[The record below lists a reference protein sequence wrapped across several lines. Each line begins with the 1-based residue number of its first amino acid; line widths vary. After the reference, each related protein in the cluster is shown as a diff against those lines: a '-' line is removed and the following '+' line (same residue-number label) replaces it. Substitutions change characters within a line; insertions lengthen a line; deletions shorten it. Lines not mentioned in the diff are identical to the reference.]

1 MPRFSSAAPAT
12 DLISPKAPSV
22 AEQAY
27 RIPVT
32 WRLLDLAEATVRLL
46 WPARFKRATPYLF
59 LLPAFLLVAL
69 LALGL
74 IQLGDN
80 SLRELDTNTFR
91 LSETYSLANYEAI
104 AGTGLYLTII
114 TRSVFAAVIVTAITL
129 FLAFPYAYMMV
140 RTPSRLW
147 RKILLISLFLPF
159 FIGQV
164 VRAYGWLIILG
175 NQGII
180 NRLLGVFGIEPLSL
194 IFNYQ
199 AVILGLVQYMLPFA
213 VLMLAPALTAI
224 PEDIERASESLG
236 ADWLRTFRHVV
247 LPMAKPGLVGAS
259 VVVFTLTV
267 TDFAMPDILG
277 GGTIDF
283 IANAIYDSFFQI
295 SDAGLGSALAIILVA
310 LGSTLVAVIF
320 ALLGAGTLSYASKS
334 R

>member
-1 MPRFSSAAPAT
+1 MAE
-12 DLISPKAPSV
+12 KAYP
-22 AEQAY
+22 
-27 RIPVT
+27 IPLS
-32 WRLLDLAEATVRLL
+32 WRLLDLAEAIIGRL

-59 LLPAFLLVAL
+59 LLPAFLLVGL

-74 IQLGDN
+74 VQLGDN
-80 SLRELDTNTFR
+80 SLRVLDTDTFR
-91 LSETYSLANYEAI
+91 LSQTYSLGNFEAI
-104 AGTGLYLTII
+104 AATTIYAKIIYRSVLAALIVTII
-114 TRSVFAAVIVTAITL
+114 TLV
-129 FLAFPYAYMMV
+129 LAFPYAYLMV
-140 RTPSRLW
+140 RTRSRLL

-180 NRLLGVFGIEPLSL
+180 NRLLGLIGIEPLGL

-224 PEDIERASESLG
+224 PEDIESASESLG
-236 ADWLRTFRHVV
+236 ANWLRTFRHIVI
-247 LPMAKPGLVGAS
+247 PMAKPGLVGAS

-277 GGTIDF
+277 GGTVDF

-310 LGSTLVAVIF
+310 LGSTLVAIIF
-320 ALLGAGTLSYASKS
+320 ALLGAGTLSYARKVNN
-334 R
+334 